1 MSVWGRLTL
10 VSVIFKR
17 KMDVEGGM
25 INHDADIERA
35 FYEQFLQTG
44 LKDFENRS
52 GFFWIKRFP

>member
-44 LKDFENRS
+44 CFAFISVHSNI
-52 GFFWIKRFP
+52 FQ